1 MVKGII
7 VLDVPEEC
15 RKCPFQEVSEEN
27 HMWCL
32 VSYLDDCSR
41 VSKMILD
48 EYSKPDWCPIIPVPE
63 KANHKDY
70 CDNGRYDKGCND
82 CLNKIF
88 WGGEQEILHGN
99 ASVIVEIL
107 KLSGNHN

>member
-1 MVKGII
+1 METADLEVRGGKSMVKGII

-70 CDNGRYDKGCND
+70 CDNGRYDKGWND

-88 WGGEQEILHGN
+88 GGH
-99 ASVIVEIL
+99 
-107 KLSGNHN
+107 K